1 MVRIRIS
8 AQRLGLTLAVL
19 ALLAVG
25 IVVLSSRML
34 PRAALA
40 APTVTTDKLDYFD
53 NETVTISGSGFA
65 ASTNYDVPVIRPDG
79 TIVKGD
85 GSFAAGWDTVL
96 TNGSGAFTY
105 LYKLN
110 GTQGTYE
117 VRVYPSPWGGDRAEA
132 PLASTTFTDADIDFT
147 QCRNDSDNNDVTDN
161 CEWSTGAINQNNSYY
176 IEGNAVPQ
184 RLIHKIDS
192 AGTHTMRFDYE
203 FSQADAYAYDFLTNV
218 DGTMPIGP
226 SGLNECANVPSFV
239 GGTCASLF
247 SGAALAAVPSDP
259 FDAVSSRETPAARK
273 FRVGCSP
280 ACSGAVTVSFPSLD
294 GGDDPGEAHL
304 PDSDPDC
311 FKNCGSSNVRI
322 DVTFT
327 TSSANTVVGVWFGG
341 HLAQAADPDPANS
354 PPDGW
359 GTGCDSKGCGA
370 SSISGAPFHLK
381 YISLDGGS
389 VGGRDNQIQIGA
401 VVAPT
406 ATPTY
411 TYTPTPITPTPTYTP
426 TPTPITPT
434 PTNTPVTPTAT
445 PTTPTL
451 TTTASGPVTVGDKIH
466 DTAHLGGLVNPDGTA
481 KITFNLYS
489 NDACTMLVSTSD
501 SAAVMGNGDYVSAD
515 YTTVNAGT
523 YYWTASFPGDANNKS
538 VSTACKDGG
547 ETSVVEKAQPTISTT
562 PSAGGVIGVALNDT
576 ATLSG
581 GYSPTGTVTF
591 KLFPPSDPTCSGA
604 AVYTDAD
611 ATAPYA
617 TSPGFVSNAVGVWH
631 WTADYAGDLNNNPAS
646 SACAAEAVTVTK
658 ASPTISTTPSAGGV
672 IGVTLN
678 DTATLSGGS
687 SPTGTVTFK
696 LFPPSDPTC
705 SGAPVYTDAD
715 ATAPYATS
723 PGFVTNAVGV
733 WHWTAAYAGDLNNN
747 PASSICS
754 AEAVTLEK
762 ATPVLTTTAMA
773 GPVTVGSNIND
784 TAHLSGGFGTLS
796 GTITFHVFAPG
807 DSTCSTPIAV
817 PPAATVSGAGDY
829 TSGNYTTSAVGTYR
843 WIAHYSGDANNNIV
857 DTACND
863 TGESSTV
870 IPAVEMDKDVDPSTP
885 GVDSLAN
892 LWLCEGTTCTLNG
905 EGELVIEE
913 WVFSANDPDGLGAYE
928 FQLKFDHK
936 IFDIVIE
943 DAGFLGST
951 GRTVDCTMTIITE
964 NDIRFGC
971 LSSGSMPGPT
981 GNGVLAFI
989 HVTPEADLKYRLT
1002 PGQENGLVRTLL
1014 DENCELTDVYGDPLA
1029 DSQGNLLPGI
1039 LSGGLVAV
1047 CTDATITVRILEA
1060 DLNLDCEV
1068 DIVDDQ
1074 MIAYRYGAVFGNGPY
1089 EPWYDLEPALKD
1101 FDIDIKDIQK
1111 VFGRNGSTCQA
1122 PIPEQ
1127 SPMPAPP

>member
-591 KLFPPSDPTCSGA
+591 KLFPPSDPACSGA
-604 AVYTDAD
+604 A
-611 ATAPYA
+611 
-617 TSPGFVSNAVGVWH
+617 
-631 WTADYAGDLNNNPAS
+631 
-646 SACAAEAVTVTK
+646 
-658 ASPTISTTPSAGGV
+658 
-672 IGVTLN
+672 
-678 DTATLSGGS
+678 
-687 SPTGTVTFK
+687 
-696 LFPPSDPTC
+696 
-705 SGAPVYTDAD
+705 VYTDAD

>member
-1 MVRIRIS
+1 VTFELFPPS
-8 AQRLGLTLAVL
+8 D
-19 ALLAVG
+19 
-25 IVVLSSRML
+25 
-34 PRAALA
+34 
-40 APTVTTDKLDYFD
+40 PTC
-53 NETVTISGSGFA
+53 
-65 ASTNYDVPVIRPDG
+65 
-79 TIVKGD
+79 
-85 GSFAAGWDTVL
+85 
-96 TNGSGAFTY
+96 SGAA
-105 LYKLN
+105 
-110 GTQGTYE
+110 
-117 VRVYPSPWGGDRAEA
+117 VY
-132 PLASTTFTDADIDFT
+132 TDADATAPYATSPGF
-147 QCRNDSDNNDVTDN
+147 VT
-161 CEWSTGAINQNNSYY
+161 
-176 IEGNAVPQ
+176 NAVGVWHWTADYAGDLNNNPASS
-184 RLIHKIDS
+184 ICSAEAVTVDKASPTISTTPS
-192 AGTHTMRFDYE
+192 AGGVIGVTLN
-203 FSQADAYAYDFLTNV
+203 DAATLSGGYSPT
-218 DGTMPIGP
+218 GTVTFELFPP
-226 SGLNECANVPSFV
+226 SDP
-239 GGTCASLF
+239 TC
-247 SGAALAAVPSDP
+247 SGAAVYTDADATAPYATSPGFVTNAVGVWHWTAAYAGDLNNNP
-259 FDAVSSRETPAARK
+259 ASSI
-273 FRVGCSP
+273 CS
-280 ACSGAVTVSFPSLD
+280 AEAVTVD
-294 GGDDPGEAHL
+294 
-304 PDSDPDC
+304 
-311 FKNCGSSNVRI
+311 K
-322 DVTFT
+322 
-327 TSSANTVVGVWFGG
+327 
-341 HLAQAADPDPANS
+341 
-354 PPDGW
+354 
-359 GTGCDSKGCGA
+359 A
-370 SSISGAPFHLK
+370 S
-381 YISLDGGS
+381 
-389 VGGRDNQIQIGA
+389 
-401 VVAPT
+401 
-406 ATPTY
+406 
-411 TYTPTPITPTPTYTP
+411 
-426 TPTPITPT
+426 
-434 PTNTPVTPTAT
+434 
-445 PTTPTL
+445 
-451 TTTASGPVTVGDKIH
+451 
-466 DTAHLGGLVNPDGTA
+466 
-481 KITFNLYS
+481 
-489 NDACTMLVSTSD
+489 
-501 SAAVMGNGDYVSAD
+501 
-515 YTTVNAGT
+515 
-523 YYWTASFPGDANNKS
+523 
-538 VSTACKDGG
+538 
-547 ETSVVEKAQPTISTT
+547 PTISTT

-678 DTATLSGGS
+678 DTATLSGGY

-696 LFPPSDPTC
+696 LFPPSDPAC
-705 SGAPVYTDAD
+705 SGAAVYTDAD